1 MFTTLSLGYINNTII
16 MKNGGG
22 VMSEFTVYYR
32 SSVLSILKSCT
43 DSEED
48 NEDVRVED

>member
-1 MFTTLSLGYINNTII
+1 MN
-16 MKNGGG
+16 NGGG

-32 SSVLSILKSCT
+32 CNVPSIFKSRT

-48 NEDVRVED
+48 NEDVGMED